1 MRLSVNGEVRQHD
14 NTQHMIFPLD
24 ELLNYLDARIKLRPG
39 DLVFTGST
47 HGVGLESGRFLQ
59 PGDQVV
65 AQISGIGQLRNTI
78 AAPCPLGSARAVGRL
93 GLPLDH

>member
-1 MRLSVNGEVRQHD
+1 M
-14 NTQHMIFPLD
+14 
-24 ELLNYLDARIKLRPG
+24 
-39 DLVFTGST
+39 
-47 HGVGLESGRFLQ
+47 GLESGRFLQ

-78 AAPCPLGSARAVGRL
+78 AAPCPLGPARAVGRL